1 MCKGFE
7 EDRESDI
14 AAADIQIFEFLQ
26 SGHRMIKEQEGLY
39 VRYGDFQAFFT
50 QASVDRARL
59 VAENAAQAER
69 IKEMEERPL
78 IPAGANVTVHFP
90 PMPESELVS
99 HLQNEIIH
107 LHKEIHRLRGHRLPS
122 EYFPKEAHN
131 D

>member
-59 VAENAAQAER
+59 AAENAAQAER
-69 IKEMEERPL
+69 IKALE
-78 IPAGANVTVHFP
+78 
-90 PMPESELVS
+90 
-99 HLQNEIIH
+99 NEIARREVSLTMTRGKVQAI
-107 LHKEIHRLRGHRLPS
+107 KNIAAATGCRYSAAYDAYHRYGGEAPAIAAL
-122 EYFPKEAHN
+122 KEAHN